1 MEIRPAAKGPNVA
14 FLDYAFW
21 MDAKPNATYMRDGL
35 ILQAYASEP
44 NVPNRE
50 NVENSKFYN
59 LNAPSVQ
66 TARGTSPSDLTNLR
80 VTACVRAVLGS

>member
-1 MEIRPAAKGPNVA
+1 VA

-50 NVENSKFYN
+50 KRVNSKFYSFHE
-59 LNAPSVQ
+59 PSFQ
-66 TARGTSPSDLTNLR
+66 KPGGLLH
-80 VTACVRAVLGS
+80 LI